1 MPGTPDNASPQT
13 LLAFDFG
20 HRRIGVAIGQCVT
33 RSASPVGVAKNGPDG
48 PDWERLERWIREWQP
63 DLLVVGMPFN
73 ADGSHSTMTA
83 DVEAF
88 IVELARYGVPI
99 DTIDERYSSQEAEA
113 GLRDA
118 RRQKRRGR
126 VQKGA
131 IDAAAAVLIAE
142 RWLRQVTG

>member
-33 RSASPVGVAKNGPDG
+33 RSAGPVGVARNGPDG
-48 PDWERLERWIREWQP
+48 PDWESLERWIREWQP

-73 ADGSHSTMTA
+73 ADGSHSEMTVAVEGFIA
-83 DVEAF
+83 D
-88 IVELARYGVPI
+88 LARFGVPV
-99 DTIDERYSSQEAEA
+99 DSIDERYSSREAEA
-113 GLRDA
+113 GLREA
-118 RRQKRRGR
+118 RRDKRRGR
-126 VQKGA
+126 VNKEA

-142 RWLRQVTG
+142 RWLRQESG